1 MKILA
6 LDSGTH
12 TGWAA
17 NETPIMSGTQG
28 FELKRGESP
37 GMRFLKFQSWLKD
50 MIKLTSPDMI
60 IYERAHHRG
69 GAPTEV
75 GVGLTTIIQ
84 TICAE
89 AHIEHVALHS
99 GTLKKHATGKG
110 NASKEDMMQTARSL
124 DWKFKTDDECD
135 ALWLL
140 DYAIENYG

>member
-1 MKILA
+1 MIILA
-6 LDSGTH
+6 IDSGTK
-12 TGWAA
+12 TGWAV
-17 NETPIMSGTQG
+17 NNGSIISGVQD
-28 FELKRGESP
+28 FSLKRGESP

-50 MIKLTSPDMI
+50 MIKLTKPNMI

-89 AHIEHVALHS
+89 ANIEHVALHS
-99 GTLKKHATGKG
+99 GTLKKYATGKG
-110 NASKEDMMQTARSL
+110 NASKEDMMQAARDL
-124 DWKFKTDDECD
+124 AWEFKTDDQCD

-140 DYAIENYG
+140 DYAIENYK